1 MTGVLSSRW
10 TGRLGTTA
18 FVVAA
23 LAVGRVVGDELPQ
36 PFDRLG
42 APRDHHVAVGE
53 TAHLRTA
60 QVTVTDVHLGPV
72 LDDMSTPLTTP
83 GTWLVAEL
91 EITPTEADASLAGW
105 HVVGPDGREWGRSR
119 ALLDTCRSAP
129 PGVTQRCGIAVEVL
143 PDALPGAVLR
153 LATEEDVRYDDR
165 AVVDL
170 GLTAQDVAAAQG
182 TVTPLVVPAF
192 EMEGR

>member
-1 MTGVLSSRW
+1 MSLLSSRW

-23 LAVGRVVGDELPQ
+23 LALGRVVGDELPQ

-60 QVTVTDVHLGPV
+60 QVTVRGVRLGSA
-72 LDDMSTPLTTP
+72 LEDTSATLGTP
-83 GTWLVAEL
+83 GVWLVAEL
-91 EITPTEADASLAGW
+91 EITPTDADASLASW
-105 HVVGPDGREWGRSR
+105 HVVARDGTEWGRTR
-119 ALLDTCRSAP
+119 ALLDTCRSTP

-143 PDALPGAVLR
+143 PDALPGAQLR

-170 GLTAQDVAAAQG
+170 GLTADDVSATPGQPI
-182 TVTPLVVPAF
+182 TVPPF
-192 EMEGR
+192 EMEGP